1 MMGPLVKKKKEV
13 WERLELLAQGAKFDV
28 SCASSGVTRNNKAS
42 FLGNASRFGI
52 CHTFTSDGRCIS
64 LLKVLLT
71 NQCHN
76 DCAYCVNKRSNHH
89 PRTFLSPE
97 ELAYVTY
104 QFYRRNYIEGLFLSS
119 GIIRSADYTLEKM
132 IDTVK
137 ILRRK
142 YGFDGY
148 IHLKILPGA
157 SEATIVE
164 AIRWADRV
172 SVNLELPTP
181 QSLVKLAPEKNMKE
195 LLSII
200 ELISKKIDEFRENP
214 SGYNA
219 KGGQSTQLIVGASPE
234 SDLIILTLSQQLYK
248 KYKLKRV
255 YYSAYI
261 PVNQDSRL
269 PAVSTPPLIRE
280 HRLYQADWLIR
291 FYGFTVDELLS
302 PDSPNLEEGYDPK
315 LAWALR
321 NLHYFPVDIMKASY
335 YELLRVPGIGPISAK
350 RILNYRKHTSLS
362 LESLKKLGVVIKRAK
377 YFITINGKMIDQ
389 KAKVDFLQSFVFKP
403 QPKMT
408 QLELF
413 F

>member
-71 NQCHN
+71 NHCHN
-76 DCAYCVNKRSNHH
+76 DCAYCVNRRSNDH

-97 ELAYVTY
+97 ELAYITY

-172 SVNLELPTP
+172 SVNLELPT
-181 QSLVKLAPEKNMKE
+181 
-195 LLSII
+195 
-200 ELISKKIDEFRENP
+200 
-214 SGYNA
+214 
-219 KGGQSTQLIVGASPE
+219 
-234 SDLIILTLSQQLYK
+234 
-248 KYKLKRV
+248 
-255 YYSAYI
+255 
-261 PVNQDSRL
+261 
-269 PAVSTPPLIRE
+269 
-280 HRLYQADWLIR
+280 
-291 FYGFTVDELLS
+291 
-302 PDSPNLEEGYDPK
+302 
-315 LAWALR
+315 
-321 NLHYFPVDIMKASY
+321 
-335 YELLRVPGIGPISAK
+335 
-350 RILNYRKHTSLS
+350 
-362 LESLKKLGVVIKRAK
+362 
-377 YFITINGKMIDQ
+377 
-389 KAKVDFLQSFVFKP
+389 
-403 QPKMT
+403 
-408 QLELF
+408 
-413 F
+413 